1 MHEKY
6 NDVNIINIDRFMCA
20 NKNKILR
27 EKIVWDIEM
36 RKHL

>member
-1 MHEKY
+1 MNLWMIYNKKY

-27 EKIVWDIEM
+27 EKI
-36 RKHL
+36 